1 MNERMTYEQWT
12 ALTAEEQNSVPDEK
26 LPEIPQEQLRNK
38 LTRAICKRVNGEIG
52 WELTQTFSETESST
66 KWFPAFTLR
75 KVMSQEIWYKLDP
88 TFGTYTMNLTGAEPS
103 LEEEPI
109 GTYGMKWMNFMQ
121 EQYPDLVL
129 SAPCKVTGYVTNDPF
144 HAFTIGQGSA
154 DGLALYDPVV
164 TDLGLVGVI
173 TSLGEH
179 SAEVTTI
186 LSPNVSVAAYCS
198 TTKDHGVV
206 TGTVADAL
214 EDKCRLQY
222 LEKETAIRQDK
233 VILTSGENG
242 MFPKGYVIGY
252 VREVQMD
259 DTGLTAAAVLEPASE
274 ITDLSMVI
282 VIKDF
287 DGKGRER
294 HD

>member
-1 MNERMTYEQWT
+1 MSHFLKSTRFKVILFILALLVGIMIYAVSAGGYQ
-12 ALTAEEQNSVPDEK
+12 LTAEGLFRAVAAPVQRFSNSISERVEHSLHVYRDAEIHYEQNK
-26 LPEIPQEQLRNK
+26 ALK
-38 LTRAICKRVNGEIG
+38 
-52 WELTQTFSETESST
+52 
-66 KWFPAFTLR
+66 
-75 KVMSQEIWYKLDP
+75 QEIAELNRELADYAATKQKLEDLQE
-88 TFGTYTMNLTGAEPS
+88 FVG
-103 LEEEPI
+103 I
-109 GTYGMKWMNFMQ
+109 K
-121 EQYPDLVL
+121 EQYPDMVL
-129 SAPCKVTGYVTNDPF
+129 SSPCKVTGYVTNDPF
-144 HAFTIGQGSA
+144 HAFTIGQGAA
-154 DGLALYDPVV
+154 DGLSLYDPVV

-186 LSPNVSVAAYCS
+186 LSPDVSVAAYCS

-206 TGTVADAL
+206 TGTVSDAM
-214 EDKCRLQY
+214 EDHCRMQY
-222 LEKETAIRQDK
+222 LEKETAIKKDK

-252 VREVQMD
+252 VRDVQMD

-287 DGKGRER
+287 DGKGREQ

>member
-1 MNERMTYEQWT
+1 MSHFLKSTRFKVILFIIALLVGIMIYAVSAGGYQLSAEGLFRAVAAPVQRFSNSISERVEHSLHVYRDAEIHYEQNK
-12 ALTAEEQNSVPDEK
+12 ALKQEVAELHKELANYADTRQK
-26 LPEIPQEQLRNK
+26 LRDLQEFVGIK
-38 LTRAICKRVNGEIG
+38 
-52 WELTQTFSETESST
+52 
-66 KWFPAFTLR
+66 
-75 KVMSQEIWYKLDP
+75 
-88 TFGTYTMNLTGAEPS
+88 
-103 LEEEPI
+103 
-109 GTYGMKWMNFMQ
+109 
-121 EQYPDLVL
+121 EQYPDMVL
-129 SAPCKVTGYVTNDPF
+129 SAPCEVTGYVTNDPF

-154 DGLALYDPVV
+154 DGIALYDPVV

-179 SAEVTTI
+179 TAEVTTV
-186 LSPNVSVAAYCS
+186 LSPDVSVAAYCS

-214 EDKCRLQY
+214 EGHCRMQY
-222 LEKETAIRQDK
+222 LEKETSIKKDK

-252 VREVQMD
+252 VTDVQMD

-282 VIKDF
+282 VITDF
-287 DGKGRER
+287 DGKGRDQHE
-294 HD
+294 